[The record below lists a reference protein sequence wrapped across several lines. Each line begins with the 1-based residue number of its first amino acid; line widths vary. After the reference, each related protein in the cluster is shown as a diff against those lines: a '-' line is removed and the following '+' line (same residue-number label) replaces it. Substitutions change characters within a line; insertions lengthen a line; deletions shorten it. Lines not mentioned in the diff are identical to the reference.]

1 MPGRRTS
8 TSPLA
13 LAVLSTLIERP
24 MHPYEIAQRLKH
36 RGKDQSIKIRYGSLY
51 TVVQNLA
58 DRELVEAEGTARA
71 GRRPER
77 TVYRITEAGRA
88 ELTERLRELV
98 RTPAKEYPLF
108 EAALSLVIVLPPDE
122 VAGLLAERLRTLEKE
137 MTAARATLA
146 DLMVGQ
152 GMPRLFLL
160 EGEYALA
167 LKQAEADWVR
177 AMVTEL
183 ADGSFEGLA
192 DWRTWHETSELPAE
206 MRQTEW
212 FKADQALLGE
222 EPALLQE
229 PALLHEEN
237 DESEGSA

>member
-1 MPGRRTS
+1 MDGTMPGRRTS

-13 LAVLSTLIERP
+13 LAVLSTLVERP

-58 DRELVEAEGTARA
+58 DRGLVEAEGTARA

-77 TVYRITEAGRA
+77 TVYRITAAGRA
-88 ELTERLRELV
+88 ELVERLRELV

-108 EAALSLVIVLPPDE
+108 EAALSLVIVLSPDE
-122 VAGLLAERLRTLEKE
+122 AAGLLSERLRVLEKE
-137 MTAARATLA
+137 MAAARAALA
-146 DLMVGQ
+146 DLMVAQ

-160 EGEYALA
+160 ESEYALA
-167 LKQAEADWVR
+167 LKQAEAGWVR

-183 ADGSFEGLA
+183 ADGSFDGLA
-192 DWRTWHETSELPAE
+192 IWRAWHETGEVPAE
-206 MRQTEW
+206 MRQADW
-212 FKADQALLGE
+212 FRADQELDGAGQTPLD
-222 EPALLQE
+222 Q
-229 PALLHEEN
+229 
-237 DESEGSA
+237 ESEDSA